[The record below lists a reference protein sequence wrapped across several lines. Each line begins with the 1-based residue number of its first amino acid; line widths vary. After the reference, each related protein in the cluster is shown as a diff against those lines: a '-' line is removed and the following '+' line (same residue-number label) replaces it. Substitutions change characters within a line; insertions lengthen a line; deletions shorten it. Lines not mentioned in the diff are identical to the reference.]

1 MALKNSTS
9 DGLMNQ
15 SHNDSNRPKLGLAL
29 GGGAAKGWSHIGV
42 LRKLTEIG
50 IKPDVIAGTSIG
62 SVVGAAYLS
71 DHLDDL
77 EKWVISLSWADV
89 VAMLDIK
96 LSGGLIKGEKVIQR
110 LRPFLGDLGFND
122 LNKPFAVVAADLET
136 GSEVWLR
143 EGEILE
149 AIRASIAIPPL
160 FAPVRQQHR
169 WLVDGG
175 LVNPVPVSLC
185 RAMGADVVIA
195 VDLSAQGP
203 FSKPIIKKSKPN
215 ENQIENPIKKSKT
228 ADGIFGAVD
237 GVIGKLRNHRDTNEE
252 SIPSFLSVAFRS
264 LNIMTTRITRSRMA
278 GEPAELVITPKLS
291 DISLMEF
298 HRAKEAIEIGY
309 ATAERHQSELENI
322 KDYLVSAAP
331 LT

>member
-1 MALKNSTS
+1 MAFKNTVN

-15 SHNDSNRPKLGLAL
+15 PNKKDNQPRLGLAL

-42 LRKLTEIG
+42 LRKLTEMG
-50 IKPDVIAGTSIG
+50 IEPDVIAGTSIG
-62 SVVGAAYLS
+62 SMVGAAYLS

-77 EKWVISLSWADV
+77 EKWVTSLSWADV
-89 VAMLDIK
+89 LAMLDIK
-96 LSGGLIKGEKVIQR
+96 LSGGLIKGEKVINR
-110 LRPFLGDLGFND
+110 LRPFLGGLTFND

-160 FAPVRQQHR
+160 FAPVRQKHR

-185 RAMGADVVIA
+185 RAMGAEVVIA
-195 VDLSAQGP
+195 IDLSAQGP
-203 FSKPIIKKSKPN
+203 FSKPITKKPKP
-215 ENQIENPIKKSKT
+215 EEDVKPPIAKPKS

-237 GVIGKLRNHRDTNEE
+237 GVIEKLRNHRDSNEE

-309 ATAERHQSELENI
+309 AAAERHQSELENI
-322 KDYLVSAAP
+322 KDYLASA
-331 LT
+331 T